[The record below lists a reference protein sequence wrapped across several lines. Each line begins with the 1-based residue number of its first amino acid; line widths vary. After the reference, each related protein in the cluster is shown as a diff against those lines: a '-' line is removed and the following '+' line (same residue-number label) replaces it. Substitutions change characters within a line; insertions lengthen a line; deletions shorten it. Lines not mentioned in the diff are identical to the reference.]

1 MMRYSVKIERDI
13 DSCAYC
19 FNELT
24 TINNMYDWDVRVY
37 AGGIDYGIYLNF
49 DIKNKQLDICNQARY
64 SELYSLDEIIDIIN
78 DFYED

>member
-19 FNELT
+19 FNELKN
-24 TINNMYDWDVRVY
+24 INNMYDWDVRVY

-49 DIKNKQLDICNQARY
+49 DIKNKELDICNQARY
-64 SELYSLDEIIDIIN
+64 SELSSLDEIIDIIN